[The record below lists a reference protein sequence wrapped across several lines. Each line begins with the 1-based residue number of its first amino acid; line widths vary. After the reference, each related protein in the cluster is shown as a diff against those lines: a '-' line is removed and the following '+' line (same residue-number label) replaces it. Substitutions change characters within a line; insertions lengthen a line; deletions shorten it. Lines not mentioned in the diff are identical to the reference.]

1 MASKTNELELPTS
14 IESCHVLIKNLLA
27 IIEHQQ
33 KQIDVLTSR
42 VVELEARLNQDSR
55 NSSRP
60 PSSDGLKR
68 KPGIPKEPK
77 GGGGQREHKGK
88 TLRKIAVPDYTVR
101 LTTPVCICG
110 LPLDPGAGSV
120 VQTSQVFDLP
130 QPKLEVTEY
139 QVVEQVC
146 SCGRV
151 HRGRLPAGVNASVQ
165 YGGGVRAL
173 TVLLNNSCQL
183 SFQKISTLFEDLFGY
198 DLNESTAVT
207 NNELAYQRLKA
218 TETKIKESLL
228 QSDLVHFDETGLQV
242 SGKLKWLHTACN
254 TLFTYLFV
262 SQNRGKKAHSASVSI
277 LPAFKGW
284 AVHDCYRFYFNY
296 LDCRHALCVAHLLR
310 ELQAQAEQGKLWAE
324 EIKAFLLDLYRRSEK
339 GTTTVPQIAVEKDNW
354 TQMCQKAIQLE
365 ELLLA
370 KMNTLDPQKK
380 KKSGRKVRG
389 KALSLLDR
397 LVLHVDAV
405 LAFAEFDIV
414 PFTNNQAERDI
425 RPVKTK
431 QKVAGCFRTIE
442 GAEIYARIQGFIST
456 CRKHQLNVFNELRA
470 AISTENLYTAPF
482 GC

>member
-1 MASKTNELELPTS
+1 MELPTTV
-14 IESCHVLIKNLLA
+14 ESCHVLIRNLLA

-33 KQIDVLTSR
+33 KQIDEFKSR
-42 VVELEARLNQDSR
+42 VVDLEVRLNQNSR

-77 GGGGQREHKGK
+77 GQGGQRGHKGK
-88 TLRKIAVPDYTVR
+88 TLRKIDAPDYTVQ
-101 LTTPVCICG
+101 LTTPVCSCG
-110 LPLDPGAGSV
+110 LPLDPGSGSV
-120 VQTSQVFDLP
+120 VQTCQVFDLP

-146 SCGRV
+146 TCGCV
-151 HRGRLPAGVNASVQ
+151 HRGQLPVGVNATVQ
-165 YGGGVRAL
+165 YGTGVRAL

-198 DLNESTAVT
+198 DLNESTAVA
-207 NNELAYQRLKA
+207 NNEVAYQRLEA
-218 TETKIKESLL
+218 TETQIKESLL
-228 QSDLVHFDETGLQV
+228 QSDLVHFDETGV
-242 SGKLKWLHTACN
+242 KVSSGKIKWLHTACN
-254 TLFTYLFV
+254 TLFTHLFV
-262 SQNRGKKAHSASVSI
+262 SQNRGREAHSAAASI
-277 LPAFKGW
+277 LSAFKGW
-284 AVHDCYRFYFNY
+284 AVHDCYRFYFTY
-296 LDCRHALCVAHLLR
+296 LNCRHALCVAHLLR

-339 GTTTVPQIAVEKDNW
+339 GTATVPQIAVEKHNW
-354 TQMCQKAIQLE
+354 MQMCQNAIQLE
-365 ELLLA
+365 ELLLP
-370 KMNTLDPQKK
+370 KTNTHDPAKK
-380 KKSGRKVRG
+380 KKRGRKKRG

-397 LVLHVDAV
+397 LVLRSDAV

-442 GAEIYARIQGFIST
+442 GAETYARIQGFIST

-470 AISTENLYTAPF
+470 AISTENLCVAPF